1 MTKITIGARGSKLSL
16 AYVEK
21 VKELLLKKNR
31 ELKEENINFKAIKT
45 SGDIHQNIK
54 LSEIGGKNLFC
65 KEIQEKLISDE
76 INIAVHSLKD
86 MESVEDDRLTIG
98 AYIKRNDFRDVIIS
112 NKIKSIEDLKNKI
125 VIGSSSRRRELQ
137 LKKINQ
143 NISVVN
149 IRGNIDTRIQKL
161 EEGKLDGIIL
171 AAAGVKSLKLN
182 NKISISF
189 ETEKVL
195 PAVGQGIIAVQ
206 CKKNDEVAKFFLKN
220 INDPETELCAKAER
234 KMLQVIGGDCETA
247 IGGLAIIENNNLKLK
262 VQLFSDSGSDSFEHE
277 LIGKD
282 TDAVNIGK
290 AVGEKLLNLAG
301 KEFKKNEHFTN

>member
-1 MTKITIGARGSKLSL
+1 MIKITIGARGSKLSL

-21 VKELLLKKNR
+21 VKELLLQENK

-45 SGDIHQNIK
+45 SGDINQNIR

-65 KEIQEKLISDE
+65 KEIEEKLISNE
-76 INIAVHSLKD
+76 IDIAVHSLKD
-86 MESVEDDRLTIG
+86 MESIENDNLVIG

-112 NKIKSIEDLKNKI
+112 KKIKDKEDLKGKI

-149 IRGNIDTRIQKL
+149 IRGNIDTRIKKL
-161 EEGKLDGIIL
+161 DKEKLDGIIL
-171 AAAGVKSLKLN
+171 AAAGVKSLNLN

-189 ETEKVL
+189 EIEEVL
-195 PAVGQGIIAVQ
+195 PAVGQGVIAVQ
-206 CKKNDEVAKFFLKN
+206 CKKNDEKVKSFLKN
-220 INDPETELCAKAER
+220 INDVETELCAKAER

-247 IGGLAIIENNNLKLK
+247 IGGLAVIDNKNLKLK
-262 VQLFSDSGSDSFEHE
+262 AQLFSDSGSESFEHE
-277 LIGKD
+277 LTGKD
-282 TDAVNIGK
+282 IDAINIGK
-290 AVGEKLLNLAG
+290 AMGEKLLSLAG
-301 KEFKKNEHFTN
+301 KEFKKK

>member
-1 MTKITIGARGSKLSL
+1 MTKITIGARGSKLSS

-21 VKELLLKKNR
+21 VKKLLLQENK

-45 SGDIHQNIK
+45 SGDINQNIR

-65 KEIQEKLISDE
+65 KEIEEKLISND
-76 INIAVHSLKD
+76 IDIAVHSLKD
-86 MESVEDDRLTIG
+86 MESIENDNLVIG

-112 NKIKSIEDLKNKI
+112 NKIKDKEDLKDKI

-143 NISVVN
+143 NITVTN

-161 EEGKLDGIIL
+161 EEGKLDGIML

-182 NKISISF
+182 NKISILF
-189 ETEKVL
+189 EAEEVL

-206 CKKNDEVAKFFLKN
+206 CNNNNEVVKNLLKK
-220 INDPETELCAKAER
+220 INDSATELCAKAER

-247 IGGLAIIENNNLKLK
+247 VGGLAVIENNNLRLK
-262 VQLFSDSGSDSFEHE
+262 AQLFSDSGSDSFEYE
-277 LIGKD
+277 LTGRDVEAI
-282 TDAVNIGK
+282 NIGK
-290 AVGEKLLNLAG
+290 AVGEKLLSLAG
-301 KEFKKNEHFTN
+301 TKFKKK

>member
-21 VKELLLKKNR
+21 VRKLLLKGNK

-45 SGDIHQNIK
+45 SGDINQNIK

-65 KEIQEKLISDE
+65 KEIEEKLISND
-76 INIAVHSLKD
+76 IDIAVHSLKD
-86 MESVEDDRLTIG
+86 MESVENDKLTIG

-112 NKIKSIEDLKNKI
+112 NKINSIGDLKDKT

-143 NISVVN
+143 NITFIN

-161 EEGKLDGIIL
+161 EEGKLDGIML
-171 AAAGVKSLKLN
+171 ASAGVKSLKLN
-182 NKISISF
+182 NKISVLF
-189 ETEKVL
+189 EAEEVL
-195 PAVGQGIIAVQ
+195 PAAGQGIIAVQ
-206 CKKNDEVAKFFLKN
+206 CKKNDEIIKKFLKN
-220 INDPETELCAKAER
+220 INDSETELCAKAER

-247 IGGLAIIENNNLKLK
+247 IGALAVIENNKLKLK
-262 VQLFSDSGSDSFEHE
+262 AQLFSDSGSNSFEHQISGQDIE
-277 LIGKD
+277 AI
-282 TDAVNIGK
+282 NIGK
-290 AVGEKLLNLAG
+290 EVGEKLLSLAG
-301 KEFKKNEHFTN
+301 KEFKKK

>member
-16 AYVEK
+16 SYVEK
-21 VKELLLKKNR
+21 VKALLLQENR
-31 ELKEENINFKAIKT
+31 ELKEENINFNAIKT
-45 SGDIHQNIK
+45 SGDINQNIK

-65 KEIQEKLISDE
+65 KEIEEKLINND
-76 INIAVHSLKD
+76 IDIAVHSLKD
-86 MESVEDDRLTIG
+86 MESIENDKLIIG

-112 NKIKSIEDLKNKI
+112 NKIKGVEDLQNKT
-125 VIGSSSRRRELQ
+125 VIGSCSRRRELQ

-161 EEGKLDGIIL
+161 DEGKLDGIIL

-182 NKISISF
+182 NKISLLF
-189 ETEKVL
+189 ETEEVL

-206 CKKNDEVAKFFLKN
+206 CKKNDEVAKSFLKN
-220 INDPETELCAKAER
+220 INDVETELCAKAER

-247 IGGLAIIENNNLKLK
+247 IGGLAVIENNNLKLK
-262 VQLFSDSGSDSFEHE
+262 AQLFSDSGSKSFEHE
-277 LIGKD
+277 LTGRD
-282 TDAVNIGK
+282 TDAINIGK
-290 AVGEKLLNLAG
+290 VVGEKLLSLAG
-301 KEFKKNEHFTN
+301 IEFKKK